1 MKRAALP
8 LLAALTTVSL
18 APVHAASAA
27 QDANWSKLS
36 GNGVA
41 TLYIDKASVARVEDA
56 GEDAR
61 KAWTL
66 VSHSKPQMSA
76 DGKTYRSLKAQYLY
90 SCKEHKVTLLAQTFY
105 PATLARGEAVGNF
118 KYEQYDAEKPAPGS
132 HTETA
137 LKYVC
142 RKKLRR

>member
-18 APVHAASAA
+18 APAHAAGAA
-27 QDANWSKLS
+27 QGTNWSKLS
-36 GNGVA
+36 GNGSA
-41 TLYIDKASVARVEDA
+41 TLYIDKTSIARVEEGPDQ
-56 GEDAR
+56 AR

-66 VSHSKPQMSA
+66 VSYRKPQMSA

-90 SCKEHKVTLLAQTFY
+90 DCKEHSVTLLAQAFY

-137 LKYVC
+137 LQYVC
-142 RKKLRR
+142 RRKLR